1 MLARRPAVCVGLSWG
16 KALLRVSQGHE
27 TALRHDDTMEVEG
40 VTDENK
46 LVHQALAE
54 AMWLL
59 HDGVSAA
66 YRAEVVAAYH
76 TGTLHVVAMTYDD
89 VEFSGDACDEVV
101 VVGTERGKSAGDGL
115 TVDQLMKA

>member
-1 MLARRPAVCVGLSWG
+1 
-16 KALLRVSQGHE
+16 
-27 TALRHDDTMEVEG
+27 MEVEG

>member
-1 MLARRPAVCVGLSWG
+1 
-16 KALLRVSQGHE
+16 
-27 TALRHDDTMEVEG
+27 MEVEG

-54 AMWLL
+54 AMWLI

-76 TGTLHVVAMTYDD
+76 TGTLHVVAMTDE
-89 VEFSGDACDEVV
+89 VEFLSDACDEVV
-101 VVGTERGKSAGDGL
+101 VPETERENSAG
-115 TVDQLMKA
+115 